1 MYTEE
6 RLFIG
11 SQYVTVVVQTFKME
25 KHKSPRNVT
34 LWKVVNVQKIIK
46 FI

>member
-11 SQYVTVVVQTFKME
+11 SQYVTVVQIFKME
-25 KHKSPRNVT
+25 KYKSPRNVS
-34 LWKVVNVQKIIK
+34 LWKVVNVHKIIK
-46 FI
+46 FK